1 VPFLPQPVLAS
12 RWLCDKTID
21 VPRSFLDRRFCIRRF
36 EKEFDMG
43 AMTKALVASVL
54 MLQAASASAQCA
66 TCDAEAAAR
75 AARNNL
81 AGGIV
86 VGSIVLATAIVA
98 ITGGNDG
105 LDTVVAPPVVVPP
118 ATTTTSTSTS
128 TSTRT
133 R

>member
-1 VPFLPQPVLAS
+1 
-12 RWLCDKTID
+12 
-21 VPRSFLDRRFCIRRF
+21 
-36 EKEFDMG
+36 MG

-54 MLQAASASAQCA
+54 MLQAASATAQCA

-105 LDTVVAPPVVVPP
+105 LDTVVAPPIVVPP
-118 ATTTTSTSTS
+118 ATSTSTSTS

-133 R
+133 N